1 MPPTADNPAWIVLVP
16 YAESEGYL
24 RTLYDRVK
32 GPGGK
37 IDNVMQAHS
46 LRPHT
51 MEGHSALYKAVLH
64 HTGNVLPVWFLEC
77 VGVYT
82 SMSNA
87 CDYSVAHHFAGLS
100 RLLADTP
107 RAEAIYRAFAA
118 AAPERVFNG
127 KELALLRYA
136 RKLTLDPQHMVEA
149 DVVVL
154 RDAGASDGDI
164 FETNQVCAYFNYSN
178 RLLNGL
184 GVTIAGDILG
194 TSPPNTD
201 TLDEWEHR

>member
-1 MPPTADNPAWIVLVP
+1 MPATAENPAWINLVP

-51 MEGHSALYKAVLH
+51 MEGHSALYKSVLH

-118 AAPERVFNG
+118 AAPERVFDG

-149 DVVVL
+149 DVLAL
-154 RDAGASDGDI
+154 RDAGASDGEI
-164 FETNQVCAYFNYSN
+164 FETNQVSAYFNYSN

-184 GVTIAGDILG
+184 GVTTAGDILG